1 VTAISPALG
10 GIMGYVDR
18 SMTRKKG
25 RPAARGPDE
34 LMALGQ
40 AHAERGEL
48 AEAETRYRE
57 ALALIPDHL
66 GALTLLGLLLIDRE
80 ELDGAIDL
88 LERARE
94 LAPGFAPVQL
104 ALGSAYAA
112 TGHDELAVAAMET
125 AIKLDTTSTVPLER
139 LAKHH
144 IRARRAREAIG
155 LLRRILRRDPS
166 HAQARFLL
174 AGLTG
179 EPPATKGESP
189 PPELIADLFDT
200 YAARFDQHLT
210 ESLQYGVPKSLAAL
224 VAATGAT
231 ADGSWLVLD
240 LGCGTGLAG
249 LELRPY
255 AKTLVGSDLSPRMIT
270 RARERRL
277 YDELHCEDLAA
288 TLERARDVDL
298 IVAADVFIYVGAL
311 DATFAGCATALR
323 AGGLLAFSVERSES
337 DDVVLQS
344 TLRYVHS
351 DAYVRGLASQH
362 GLVVE
367 RAEPSILRIDNGTPV
382 HGILY
387 VMRR

>member
-1 VTAISPALG
+1 
-10 GIMGYVDR
+10 MGYVDR
-18 SMTRKKG
+18 SMTRRKG

-34 LMALGQ
+34 LVALGQ
-40 AHAERGEL
+40 EHAERGEL

-57 ALALIPDHL
+57 ALALVPDHL
-66 GALTLLGLLLIDRE
+66 AALTLLGLLLIDRE

-112 TGHDELAVAAMET
+112 TGHDDLAVAAMET

-144 IRARRAREAIG
+144 IRARRSREAIG

-179 EPPATKGESP
+179 EPPATQGESP

-210 ESLQYGVPKSLAAL
+210 EGLHYDVPKSLAAL

-231 ADGSWLVLD
+231 AGGSWLVLD

-255 AKTLVGSDLSPRMIT
+255 AKTLVGSDLSPRMLT
-270 RARERRL
+270 RARERKL

-288 TLERARDVDL
+288 TVARARDVDL

-311 DATFAGCATALR
+311 DATFAACAAALR
-323 AGGLLAFSVERSES
+323 PGGLLAFSVERSDG

-344 TLRYVHS
+344 TLRYAHS

-362 GLVVE
+362 GLALE
-367 RAEPSILRIDNGTPV
+367 RAEPSILRVDNGTPV